1 MHRRSLPLFFSAAG
15 LGIVLASSRAAVV
28 PLGKENPFR
37 AGAGLRFSPQ
47 VEEETRVLQQSL
59 FKRPEISLIEPQTLP
74 RVLRATP
81 ARVPAVPPKAKPP
94 VVIVPPPPPRE
105 ISLAQREL
113 ALQPAV
119 ETPYD
124 RYSGSVRTVIARLD
138 LRPSGMARA
147 RELMSVAHAFRYR
160 TSQDP
165 YRAALPEATESSRTG
180 DCKAKS
186 LWLYDQLGD
195 PEALYVI
202 GKTFKGTK
210 SNHAWIYWHC
220 DSRWWILDPTN
231 RSTPVPADTFP
242 DDRYVPYYS
251 FGKAGTF
258 RHRATALFLA
268 NAPAAP
274 TVATPAKPGVARR

>member
-1 MHRRSLPLFFSAAG
+1 M
-15 LGIVLASSRAAVV
+15 
-28 PLGKENPFR
+28 
-37 AGAGLRFSPQ
+37 
-47 VEEETRVLQQSL
+47 LQQSL
-59 FKRPEISLIEPQTLP
+59 FKRPAVSLVEPQTPP
-74 RVLRATP
+74 RVQRAAP
-81 ARVPAVPPKAKPP
+81 ARGPVAPPKSKPP
-94 VVIVPPPPPRE
+94 VVIAPPPPPAE
-105 ISLAQREL
+105 ITLAQREL

-124 RYSGSVRTVIARLD
+124 RYSGPVRAVIARLD
-138 LRPSGMARA
+138 LRPANMARA
-147 RELMSVAHAFRYR
+147 RELMNVAHAFRYR
-160 TSQDP
+160 SQHP
-165 YRAALPEATESSRTG
+165 YLAALPEATEASRSG

-195 PEALYVI
+195 PAALYVI

-210 SNHAWIYWHC
+210 SNHAWIYWRC

-231 RSTPVPADTFP
+231 RSTPVAADSFP

-251 FGKAGTF
+251 FGKAGVF

-268 NAPAAP
+268 NAPATP